1 MTPLTW
7 IIGLC
12 VPLRELHCLLVDR
25 TYKKLVYTF
34 GAGLC
39 IFSSA
44 CFDSEW
50 EIEVDKTNVCRG
62 VTSRCFTVQV
72 DLDDGHEEESSR
84 EYTRTTWS
92 DFAAAFHES
101 VTSKHFLWLV
111 WQQRS
116 ITGRWLSCR
125 RTVSVWCRLS
135 FICYLVAKLLSRLP
149 AYTSFECVMRFTLAR
164 PLVEIS
170 RN

>member
-1 MTPLTW
+1 MNNRAVYPFKGTPLPPCGHNT
-7 IIGLC
+7 
-12 VPLRELHCLLVDR
+12 
-25 TYKKLVYTF
+25 KKLVYSF

-39 IFSSA
+39 VFSSA
-44 CFDSEW
+44 CFHSEW
-50 EIEVDKTNVCRG
+50 GIEVDKTNVCRG
-62 VTSRCFTVQV
+62 VTSRRFTVQV
-72 DLDDGHEEESSR
+72 DLDDGQGEESSR

-125 RTVSVWCRLS
+125 GTVSVWCRVS
-135 FICYLVAKLLSRLP
+135 FATLLQSCCRAYLF
-149 AYTSFECVMRFTLAR
+149 YMSFECVMRFTLAR